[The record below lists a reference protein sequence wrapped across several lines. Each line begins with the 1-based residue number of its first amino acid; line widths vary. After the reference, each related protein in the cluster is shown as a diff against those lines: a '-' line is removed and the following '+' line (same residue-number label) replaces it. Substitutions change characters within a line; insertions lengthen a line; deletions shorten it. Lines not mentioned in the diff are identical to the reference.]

1 MQIEIIRQA
10 DCPTTNWAGGSTTQ
24 LYILPAGLG
33 VEDDF
38 IFRISSATVNSG
50 KFSFSDFSAYN
61 RFLTVL
67 KGNMFIR
74 HGEAPEQCLC
84 EFAPVFF
91 DGAVQTDSRSTT
103 AIIDFNIIWKKN
115 LKTIEIASVDCEKLL
130 KVRGTAF
137 FYSFAE
143 DSKVLLNGQAY
154 NLESC
159 QLLKVAA
166 EEFEMFIRGKGIYC
180 VLPEPY

>member
-1 MQIEIIRQA
+1 MQIEIILQA

-24 LYILPAGLG
+24 LYIFPAGLG

-50 KFSFSDFSAYN
+50 KCAFSDFSAYN

-67 KGNMFIR
+67 KGDMFIR
-74 HGEAPEQCLC
+74 HGEAPENHLY

-91 DGAVQTDSRSTT
+91 DGAVQTYSRSTT
-103 AIIDFNIIWKKN
+103 AIIDFNIIWKKD
-115 LKTIEIASVDCEKLL
+115 LKTIEIASVESKKLL
-130 KVRGTAF
+130 KIQGTAF

-143 DSKVLLNGQAY
+143 GSKVLLNGQTY
-154 NLESC
+154 NLGSR
-159 QLLKVAA
+159 QLLKVTAK
-166 EEFEMFIRGKGIYC
+166 EFDMCIRGKGIYC
-180 VLPEPY
+180 VLPKLY